1 MSGVTA
7 TYVQGSTTNVNIDC
21 PLDWDRVHLILPG
34 SEVTTTLSISL
45 PLTYTTQTIY
55 HFEIMMGIY
64 NTQTRMI
71 TYKYIEP
78 MPVFGAPTYLSL
90 SALVSMGSLP
100 LQSGS
105 KIQLA
110 GQAGSYQNNVSITV
124 SPTGT
129 YSASSYSSGLII
141 MSTWNWFDSTS
152 SYNLWSTSNVNPVY
166 ANN

>member
-1 MSGVTA
+1 MPGVTA
-7 TYVQGSTTNVNIDC
+7 TYLQGSTTNVDIKC

-34 SEVTTTLSISL
+34 SEVNTTLSISL

-78 MPVFGAPTYLSL
+78 MPVGGAPTYLSL

-100 LQSGS
+100 LKNAS

-152 SYNLWSTSNVNPVY
+152 SYNLWSTSSVNPVF